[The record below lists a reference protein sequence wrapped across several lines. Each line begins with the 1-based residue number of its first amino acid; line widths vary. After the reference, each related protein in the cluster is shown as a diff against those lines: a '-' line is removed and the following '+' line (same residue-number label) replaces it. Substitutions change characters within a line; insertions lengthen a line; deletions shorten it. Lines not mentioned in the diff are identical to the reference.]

1 MRGAL
6 VRLLKLVLGLMVVT
20 ALLSLA
26 VGGLLGADPLRSIA
40 IGFYLSGSFMIAI
53 GFLLGNRGP
62 ARMRSDASPLPF
74 AARRVRWASR
84 DEHLEAMNSSAVF
97 VVLGFVL
104 ILIGVFAD
112 TRHQLF

>member
-1 MRGAL
+1 MRAATG
-6 VRLLKLVLGLMVVT
+6 RLLRLVFGLIGLT
-20 ALLSLA
+20 AVLSLA
-26 VGGLLGADPLRSIA
+26 VGLLLRADLLRSLA

-62 ARMRSDASPLPF
+62 ARMRADAPALPF
-74 AARRVRWASR
+74 SGRRVRWASR

-104 ILIGVFAD
+104 ILIGIAAD
-112 TRHQLF
+112 RHHRLF

>member
-1 MRGAL
+1 MRGAF
-6 VRLLKLVLGLMVVT
+6 VRLLKLVLGLVVVT

-26 VGGLLGADPLRSIA
+26 VGGLLGADPLRPSA
-40 IGFYLSGSFMIAI
+40 SGFHLAGRSM
-53 GFLLGNRGP
+53 RGVGCLRAPGAP
-62 ARMRSDASPLPF
+62 ARRGADASPLPF
-74 AARRVRWASR
+74 AARRVRWATK